1 MKAISDKMEK
11 TTSTVTR
18 EGDVVSLPLDK
29 ETNLDYN
36 LFDN

>member
-1 MKAISDKMEK
+1 MKAISDKMGK
-11 TTSTVTR
+11 TTSIVTR

>member
-1 MKAISDKMEK
+1 MEAIADKMEK

-18 EGDVVSLPLDK
+18 EGDIVSLPLDK

-36 LFDN
+36 SFDN